1 MSGIRDRVAVVGM
14 GCTRFGERWD
24 ASAADLMVEAAYE
37 AYEDAGLDSNDIQAA
52 WLGTVNSFRTGQ
64 PLAEALK
71 LDYIPITRV
80 ENACAT
86 ATDAFRNA
94 CYAVAAGVYDI
105 VLAMG
110 VEKLKDSG
118 FSGLAIAAG
127 PGSDVEPPHTAA
139 VAIRHGGDAVFPPLR
154 HRLRR
159 WQANPS
165 ADCVQEPPQRDVE
178 LQSPLPA

>member
-1 MSGIRDRVAVVGM
+1 M
-14 GCTRFGERWD
+14 
-24 ASAADLMVEAAYE
+24 
-37 AYEDAGLDSNDIQAA
+37 
-52 WLGTVNSFRTGQ
+52 GTVSSFRTGQ

-127 PGSDVEPPHTAA
+127 PGSDVEPPTPPPSQFAMAA
-139 VAIRHGGDAVFPPLR
+139 TRYFHQYDIGYDDGKRTLAQIASKNHHNGTLNSKAHFQREVSEDQIINAPMIAWPLGLYDCCGVSDGAAAAIITTPEIARTLTG
-154 HRLRR
+154 
-159 WQANPS
+159 
-165 ADCVQEPPQRDVE
+165 
-178 LQSPLPA
+178 